1 MPDSIVTR
9 RERRSDEHV
18 APRESLQ
25 RLRVDLCELLG
36 LGYPAALSRRLDPD
50 LRPGRRDPIVQ
61 RAALEGAG
69 PETHPLFLARRQRFP
84 VESHLPG
91 QPDQQRLDEQTAEHL
106 ESSARSTAFCPLPWP
121 PGHPR
126 SGYRR
131 AGSEHEGRKHVLR

>member
-1 MPDSIVTR
+1 MFNYTGITVPVAIVTR
-9 RERRSDEHV
+9 RERSSDEHL
-18 APRESLQ
+18 ASHESLQ

-36 LGYPAALSRRLDPD
+36 FGYSAALSRRLDPD
-50 LRPGRRDPIVQ
+50 LWPGRWDPIVQ

-84 VESHLPG
+84 MESHLLG
-91 QPDQQRLDEQTAEHL
+91 QPDQQRLDEQTAEHF
-106 ESSARSTAFCPLPWP
+106 ESSARSTAFCPLPWA

-131 AGSEHEGRKHVLR
+131 AGS